1 MRSWFTALALHA
13 VALSCV
19 AVRAVPSP
27 TPPTPPTPSSLRGV
41 SFGEDVGEV
50 GLKEVMFIET
60 GAGAKLYGHRV
71 LSSHHAGSAK
81 CHKLAKKDDA
91 CRNDGRPSGVV
102 KDGCTTCH
110 CPSAGRGYSGDRCEI
125 LDHCTHGKD
134 NIKCDDKHGKPVGTL
149 IAKNCKCRCE
159 FGWMGQACSDKEACS
174 RGPQGRKCENGGT
187 GVGLIPDG
195 CSRCKCPTDKS
206 GTPLFSG
213 DWCEETYTAAM
224 TRFKLSDVKWKAVR
238 SRRRERRGG
247 GCD

>member
-102 KDGCTTCH
+102 KDGSPRATARARGGAIRGIGVRSLIIARTARTTSSATTSTES
-110 CPSAGRGYSGDRCEI
+110 PSGLSSPRTASAGASLAGWA
-125 LDHCTHGKD
+125 
-134 NIKCDDKHGKPVGTL
+134 KPVRT
-149 IAKNCKCRCE
+149 
-159 FGWMGQACSDKEACS
+159 
-174 RGPQGRKCENGGT
+174 
-187 GVGLIPDG
+187 
-195 CSRCKCPTDKS
+195 
-206 GTPLFSG
+206 
-213 DWCEETYTAAM
+213 
-224 TRFKLSDVKWKAVR
+224 
-238 SRRRERRGG
+238 RRRAPAARKGANAKTGARGSASSRTGARDASARPTKAERRSFRAIGARRRTPPL
-247 GCD
+247 